1 MGMWFVCDGKGVDG
15 LRMQVWSGRLVYGE
29 EEGRFDAVE
38 GARVARVHVHVR
50 DGGGIAGLG

>member
-1 MGMWFVCDGKGVDG
+1 MWFVCDGKGVDG